1 MSAETMLTNR
11 GSLVELNDSEIREVF
26 GGLMVGATFLGVSAV
41 VIAGLTVYTLAE
53 SAGESIGKFAYNL
66 TH

>member
-1 MSAETMLTNR
+1 MNAGTLLVNR
-11 GSLVELNDSEIREVF
+11 GQLVELSDSEIQEVS
-26 GGLMVGATFLGVSAV
+26 GGVLGATFLAVSAV

-53 SAGESIGKFAYNL
+53 SAGESIGLAVYNA

>member
-1 MSAETMLTNR
+1 MNAGTLLVNR
-11 GSLVELNDSEIREVF
+11 GQLVELSDSEIQEVS
-26 GGLMVGATFLGVSAV
+26 GGVLGATFLAVSAV

-53 SAGESIGKFAYNL
+53 SAGESIGKAVYNA